1 MKKCLL
7 VLLAMCGASYGA
19 SDSSD
24 RSENCTSCC
33 DEKREAYAGAYV
45 GAGLSYQHNKND
57 VTVSDNYA
65 DIAGASTYAESFATG
80 VLRGMSEEEA
90 RESAETVAARARKD
104 NPSADNWRLNGK
116 KKGKIG
122 GAINF
127 GYGKFV
133 NSYLYLG
140 ADFVLDIASKGKS
153 SDVAEKR
160 VDDFKS
166 TTVENGGVVPTVALR
181 VGGYIPAIDSLICAR
196 FGGAFVN
203 TKSIGK
209 VYGQDSEIKIRKIVP
224 VVGLSFEKNLMKN
237 WSVKLEGDCRFSTKK
252 EKSIIV
258 RTESGVEGRVLTKA
272 KSNSYCVRLMGV
284 YRFN

>member
-1 MKKCLL
+1 M
-7 VLLAMCGASYGA
+7 
-19 SDSSD
+19 
-24 RSENCTSCC
+24 R
-33 DEKREAYAGAYV
+33 
-45 GAGLSYQHNKND
+45 
-57 VTVSDNYA
+57 
-65 DIAGASTYAESFATG
+65 
-80 VLRGMSEEEA
+80 
-90 RESAETVAARARKD
+90 
-104 NPSADNWRLNGK
+104 
-116 KKGKIG
+116 KGKIG

-160 VDDFKS
+160 VNDFKS

-181 VGGYIPAIDSLICAR
+181 VGGYIPAVDSLICAR
-196 FGGAFVN
+196 FGGAFIN

-237 WSVKLEGDCRFSTKK
+237 WSVKLEGDYRFSTKK

-258 RTESGVEGRVLTKA
+258 GTESGVEGRVLTKA

>member
-65 DIAGASTYAESFATG
+65 DIAGASAYSAGLTAPVIGSEAYANKLSK
-80 VLRGMSEEEA
+80 EA
-90 RESAETVAARARKD
+90 RKAYP
-104 NPSADNWRLNGK
+104 NADNWKLNGK
-116 KKGKIG
+116 NKGIIG

-127 GYGKFV
+127 GYGKFL
-133 NSYLYLG
+133 NSYLYCG

-153 SDVAEKR
+153 SAKAEKR
-160 VDDFKS
+160 TESLKS
-166 TTVENGGVVPTVALR
+166 TIVENSGVVPTFALR
-181 VGGYIPAIDSLICAR
+181 VGGYIPAIDSLVCAR

-203 TKSIGK
+203 TKSRNEGYGK
-209 VYGQDSEIKIRKIVP
+209 DSEIKIRKITP
-224 VVGLSFEKNLMKN
+224 VVGLSWEKNVRKN
-237 WSVKLEGDCRFSTKK
+237 WSVKLDGDCRFFTKK
-252 EKSIIV
+252 EKSVIGE
-258 RTESGVEGRVLTKA
+258 TKWGVESKALMKA
-272 KSNSYCVRLMGV
+272 KTSSYCVRLMSI